1 MEIEYR
7 ASFARDLRRV
17 RNAEMRRRVLRLIEE
32 LEQASTLT
40 EVSSVRR
47 IAGEGR
53 YYRARIGDYRLGI
66 AVEGEL
72 VILVRFLHRSDIT
85 ASSLIPILTL
95 GDAPNVQP
103 CRY

>member
-17 RNAEMRRRVLRLIEE
+17 RNAVRRRVLWLIEE

-47 IAGEGR
+47 IAGDGR

-66 AVEGEL
+66 AVEGES
-72 VILVRFLHRSDIT
+72 VILVRFLHRSDIYRFF
-85 ASSLIPILTL
+85 P
-95 GDAPNVQP
+95 
-103 CRY
+103 

>member
-32 LEQASTLT
+32 LEEVSALT
-40 EVSSVRR
+40 EISSARR
-47 IAGEGR
+47 IAGDGR

-72 VILVRFLHRSDIT
+72 VILVRFLHRSDIYRFF
-85 ASSLIPILTL
+85 P
-95 GDAPNVQP
+95 
-103 CRY
+103 

>member
-7 ASFARDLRRV
+7 SSFARDLRRV

-32 LEQASTLT
+32 LEEASALT
-40 EVSSVRR
+40 EISSIRR
-47 IAGEGR
+47 IAGDGR

-72 VILVRFLHRSDIT
+72 VILVRFLHRSDIYRFF
-85 ASSLIPILTL
+85 P
-95 GDAPNVQP
+95 
-103 CRY
+103 